1 MNSVNLVG
9 RFVKDPELR
18 YTPEGKAVTTFT
30 LAVRNPFKPD
40 EPDYPRC
47 VIWNQGA
54 ELVANYCRKGNMI
67 GVEGRISTGSYEGE
81 HGTVWTTEVNV
92 NQVTLIQ
99 TAETHINGDNNNS
112 NNSNNDNNANNS
124 NNGNSNNSNTG
135 NRNRG
140 NNNGNRNSNGNGNG
154 NNNNTGNRNNN
165 NRNRNTGNGNQNNRQ
180 NP

>member
-18 YTPEGKAVTTFT
+18 YTAEGKAVATFT

-67 GVEGRISTGSYEGE
+67 GVEGRISTGSYETDN
-81 HGTVWTTEVNV
+81 GTVWTTEVNV

-99 TAETHINGDNNNS
+99 TVDNNADNHNNNNNS
-112 NNSNNDNNANNS
+112 TNDNNSNSD
-124 NNGNSNNSNTG
+124 NTG
-135 NRNRG
+135 NRG
-140 NNNGNRNSNGNGNG
+140 NGNRNNRNSNNRTNG
-154 NNNNTGNRNNN
+154 NNNNSGNGNRSNNS
-165 NRNRNTGNGNQNNRQ
+165 RTRNTGNGNQSNRQ